1 MFDFH
6 CGLKDDNSELGKP
19 SVDTI
24 SFPVLQ
30 AQAQMNYE
38 INIITSENSNE
49 STKENSDI
57 DFSKIS
63 QKGVFKKIINE
74 INREIYINEFAKS
87 KSKDTHAKNISFQI
101 LTKYLIEAVENKEIQ
116 HNELSTKSYWTLIK
130 LTLLYMV
137 MLFDNKRS
145 IYN

>member
-1 MFDFH
+1 MFD
-6 CGLKDDNSELGKP
+6 CQKDDNTEFKQ
-19 SVDTI
+19 SVDPILLTA
-24 SFPVLQ
+24 PVFG
-30 AQAQMNYE
+30 AQTKDETN
-38 INIITSENSNE
+38 NITSENSND

-57 DFSKIS
+57 DFSNIS
-63 QKGVFKKIINE
+63 KTVFKKIINE
-74 INREIYINEFAKS
+74 INREIYINEFSKS

-145 IYN
+145 I